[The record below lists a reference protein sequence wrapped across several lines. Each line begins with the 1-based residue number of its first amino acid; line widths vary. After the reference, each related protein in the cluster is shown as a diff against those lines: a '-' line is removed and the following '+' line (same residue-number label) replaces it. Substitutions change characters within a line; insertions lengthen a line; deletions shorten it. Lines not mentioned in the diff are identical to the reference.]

1 MAMVAFISPST
12 RVSVGQSGIQAYRVS
27 IPVVSMMFDHMQRAP
42 KPLFGPLATDNDLE
56 FPQVLHGYLRFKSRS
71 GGDKEDEDM
80 P

>member
-1 MAMVAFISPST
+1 
-12 RVSVGQSGIQAYRVS
+12 
-27 IPVVSMMFDHMQRAP
+27 MMFDHMQRAP